1 MAVST
6 ASLSS
11 SAAEPRNLWLHT
23 RHFDLRFVTLSVVLV
38 AGPYLAYLLLLNM
51 GALLA
56 PLTSALGTTT
66 DDLSRNFVNA
76 SVALLV
82 GGPHM
87 YATWTRT
94 GLDRDFAAKH
104 RRFLLA
110 GLIIPVIVTT
120 LALFNLPL
128 LLTIFF
134 FWASIHVLHQIIFIT
149 SMYNQRQKSGQQFN
163 LSLFSRLSD
172 YAVILTALYPLA
184 AWKIANNSFAIGQNN
199 LSEMVNQVLGIVGL
213 STGPWMWL
221 LAGGAFAIALTVWI
235 AKSLAE
241 YRQGTLHK
249 PKTLFIGVTVTASF
263 FVPALGNLDTAFQGM
278 NVWHSFQYLALTWM
292 LIHIR
297 SQRGGLKNSP
307 FVEKMAVDNKAAKR
321 YYAFNI
327 GLTVADVGLALVI
340 FLVLWQVV
348 GFSFDAAFDRGY
360 YIAVLSF
367 LWMHYYQDH
376 FLFVHPEAIEGKS
389 LA

>member
-6 ASLSS
+6 VTATTQETDR
-11 SAAEPRNLWLHT
+11 ALWLHT
-23 RHFDLRFVTLSVVLV
+23 RRFDLRFITLSVILV
-38 AGPYLAYLLLLNM
+38 AAPYTIYLLLLNM
-51 GALLA
+51 ERLLL
-56 PLTSALGTTT
+56 PFTTALGTTA
-66 DDLSRNFVNA
+66 DDLSRNLVNA

-104 RRFLLA
+104 RKFLTV
-110 GLIIPVIVTT
+110 GLVIPVIVTV

-134 FWASIHVLHQIIFIT
+134 FWASIHVLHQIIYIT
-149 SMYNQRQKSGQQFN
+149 SLYNERQKTGQRFN
-163 LSLFSRLSD
+163 LTLFSRLSD
-172 YAVILTALYPLA
+172 YAVILTSLYPLA
-184 AWKIANNSFAIGQNN
+184 AWKIANNQFAIGQNN
-199 LSEMVNQVLGIVGL
+199 LSEMVNQILGIFGL
-213 STGPWMWL
+213 SSGAWMWV
-221 LAGGAFAIALTVWI
+221 LAGGAFLIALTVWI
-235 AKSLAE
+235 AKSIAE
-241 YRQGTLHK
+241 YRQGTLHR
-249 PKTLFIGVTVTASF
+249 PKTLFIGVTVAASF

-292 LIHIR
+292 LIHLR
-297 SQRGGLKNSP
+297 QQRGELKNSP
-307 FVEKMAVDNKAAKR
+307 FVEKLSTDGKAAKR

-340 FLVLWQVV
+340 FLVLWQVA
-348 GFSFDAAFDRGY
+348 GFSFDDAFDRGY

-376 FLFVHPEAIEGKS
+376 FLFVHPEVIDTKGVI
-389 LA
+389 

>member
-1 MAVST
+1 MAT
-6 ASLSS
+6 TQKQD
-11 SAAEPRNLWLHT
+11 RLWLHT
-23 RHFDLRFVTLSVVLV
+23 RNFDLRFVSLSVILV
-38 AGPYLAYLLLLNM
+38 AAPYTIYLLLLNM
-51 GALLA
+51 GVLLG
-56 PLTSALGTTT
+56 PLTNTLGTTT
-66 DDLSRNFVNA
+66 EDLSRNLVNA
-76 SVALLV
+76 TVALLV

-104 RRFLLA
+104 RKFLLA
-110 GLIIPVIVTT
+110 GLVIPVIVTV

-134 FWASIHVLHQIIFIT
+134 FWASIHVLHQIIYIT
-149 SMYNQRQKSGQQFN
+149 SMYNQRQQAGQQFN
-163 LSLFSRLSD
+163 LTLFSRLSD

-184 AWKIANNSFAIGQNN
+184 AWKIANDKFAIGHNN

-213 STGPWMWL
+213 STGPWMWI

-241 YRQGTLHK
+241 YRAGTLHK

-292 LIHIR
+292 LINLR
-297 SQRGGLKNSP
+297 ARQGGLKRSP
-307 FVEKMAVDNKAAKR
+307 FVEKMAVDNKAARR

-327 GLTVADVGLALVI
+327 GLTIADVGLALVI

-376 FLFVHPEAIEGKS
+376 FLFVHPEVIEGKS

>member
-6 ASLSS
+6 ATVSTQQ
-11 SAAEPRNLWLHT
+11 ARNPLWLYT
-23 RHFDLRFVTLSVVLV
+23 RKFDLRFISLSVIMV
-38 AGPYLAYLLLLNM
+38 AAPYTVYLLLLNM
-51 GALLA
+51 ETLLF
-56 PLTSALGTTT
+56 PLTAALGTTAE
-66 DDLSRNFVNA
+66 DLSRNFVNA

-94 GLDRDFAAKH
+94 GLDRDFAHKH
-104 RRFLLA
+104 RRFLTV
-110 GLIIPVIVTT
+110 GLVIPVIVTV

-134 FWASIHVLHQIIFIT
+134 FWASIHVLHQIIYIT
-149 SMYNQRQKSGQQFN
+149 SLYNERQKTGQRFD
-163 LSLFSRLSD
+163 LSRFSRLSD

-199 LSEMVNQVLGIVGL
+199 LSEMVDQILGIVGL
-213 STGPWMWL
+213 SSGSWMWI
-221 LAGGAFAIALTVWI
+221 LAGGAFLIALTVWI
-235 AKSLAE
+235 AKTIAE
-241 YRQGTLHK
+241 HRQGTLHR
-249 PKTLFIGVTVTASF
+249 PKTLFIAVTVTASF

-297 SQRGGLKNSP
+297 NQRGELKNSP
-307 FVEKMAVDNKAAKR
+307 FVEKMSDDNKSARK

-327 GLTVADVGLALVI
+327 GLTIADVGLALVI
-340 FLVLWQVV
+340 FVILWQVLKMP
-348 GFSFDAAFDRGY
+348 FDAAFDRGY

-376 FLFVHPEAIEGKS
+376 FLFVHPEVIDTKGTI
-389 LA
+389 

>member
-6 ASLSS
+6 ATMPVIQKQ
-11 SAAEPRNLWLHT
+11 ERLWLHS
-23 RHFDLRFVTLSVVLV
+23 RHFDLRFVSLSVILV
-38 AGPYLAYLLLLNM
+38 AAPYIIYLLLLNM
-51 GALLA
+51 ETLLA

-66 DDLSRNFVNA
+66 DDLSRNIVNA

-94 GLDRDFAAKH
+94 GLDHDFAAKH
-104 RRFLLA
+104 RRFLLI
-110 GLIIPVIVTT
+110 GLIIPVIVTI

-134 FWASIHVLHQIIFIT
+134 FWASIHVLHQIIYIT
-149 SMYNQRQKSGQQFN
+149 SMYNERQKTGQRFN

-184 AWKIANNSFAIGQNN
+184 AWKIANGKFAIGQNN
-199 LSEMVNQVLGIVGL
+199 LSEMVDQVLGIVGL
-213 STGPWMWL
+213 STGPWMWIL
-221 LAGGAFAIALTVWI
+221 VGGAFLIALTVWI
-235 AKSLAE
+235 AKSIVEA
-241 YRQGTLHK
+241 RQGTLHK
-249 PKTLFIGVTVTASF
+249 PKTLFIGVTVLASF

-292 LIHIR
+292 LINLR
-297 SQRGGLKNSP
+297 ARQGGLKNSP

-327 GLTVADVGLALVI
+327 GLTIADVGLALVI
-340 FLVLWQVV
+340 FVILWKVV

-376 FLFVHPEAIEGKS
+376 FLFVHPEVIEGKS

>member
-1 MAVST
+1 MAIST
-6 ASLSS
+6 AASSTLTTQQRLWLWSRTWDLRYVSLS
-11 SAAEPRNLWLHT
+11 
-23 RHFDLRFVTLSVVLV
+23 VILV
-38 AGPYLAYLLLLNM
+38 AAPYTVYLLLLNLSLIL
-51 GALLA
+51 GPLA
-56 PLTSALGTTT
+56 SALGTTV

-94 GLDRDFAAKH
+94 GLDRDFASKH
-104 RRFLLA
+104 KRFLLA
-110 GLIIPVIVTT
+110 GLIIPVVVTT

-134 FWASIHVLHQIIFIT
+134 FWASIHVLHQIIYIT
-149 SMYNQRQKSGQQFN
+149 SMYNERQKTGQQFN

-184 AWKIANNSFAIGQNN
+184 AWKIANNKFTIGQNN

-213 STGPWMWL
+213 STGPWMWM
-221 LAGGAFAIALTVWI
+221 LAGGAFLIALVVWI

-241 YRQGTLHK
+241 YRAGTLHK
-249 PKTLFIGVTVTASF
+249 PKTLFIAVTVTASF

-278 NVWHSFQYLALTWM
+278 NVWHSFQYLALTWL

-327 GLTVADVGLALVI
+327 GLTIADVGLALVI
-340 FLVLWQVV
+340 FLILWQVV